1 MHRQW
6 QFTVLCETK
15 PCVIQ
20 EIGPVQI
27 LHLVFVELDYLPFWC
42 WLAQVNLGS
51 LHFNGHFP
59 GGPGLAGTRMSPL
72 WILLKQRMME
82 VVVTTGTIRRTKLQP
97 NHHHQQTN
105 TQCFICRMPF
115 CHPINS
121 VKVLKGNGLIW
132 TKGR

>member
-82 VVVTTGTIRRTKLQP
+82 VSGGDNWNYKTYKTPTKSSPPTDQHPMFYMSDAFLSP
-97 NHHHQQTN
+97 NQQCQSAEGKRVN
-105 TQCFICRMPF
+105 
-115 CHPINS
+115 
-121 VKVLKGNGLIW
+121 LD
-132 TKGR
+132 